1 MNVKE
6 VNVVILQ
13 VYKSCANIDE
23 ATKMFNKYSEVSA
36 DGEHPW
42 AKWRDIVM
50 AHKQPRKIF
59 VQANTQLKGKSSHF
73 L

>member
-1 MNVKE
+1 M
-6 VNVVILQ
+6 
-13 VYKSCANIDE
+13 YKSCANIDE

-36 DGEHPW
+36 DGAHPW

-59 VQANTQLKGKSSHF
+59 VQANTQLKGKCLNISF
-73 L
+73 LY

>member
-1 MNVKE
+1 MF
-6 VNVVILQ
+6 ILQ

-36 DGEHPW
+36 DGAHPW

-59 VQANTQLKGKSSHF
+59 VQANTQLKGKCLNISF
-73 L
+73 LY